1 MNVWLIKLNQ
11 TFGFQL
17 VRLIKIRMLETIEKQ
32 WRIQVWAPSPAYQT
46 WRFFETEIL
55 TSKGSYITFKLA
67 DFLVK
72 RALHF
77 ATKLNVRDIIY
88 LL

>member
-1 MNVWLIKLNQ
+1 
-11 TFGFQL
+11 
-17 VRLIKIRMLETIEKQ
+17 MLETIEKQ
-32 WRIQVWAPSPAYQT
+32 WRIQVWAPSAAYQT